1 MKKCKQALNDNTC
14 DKDCCCYY
22 CEDFETCEHA
32 CSNFDDKEEL
42 EQQGCEEQFD
52 EETALQEFNNDS
64 NALAIMQQIS
74 IISKKKKELEENE
87 KEVRKALEA
96 AMAQFG
102 IKSFENDILKV
113 VYVAPTTKTTIDSK
127 ALKKDKEADL
137 LIKYITSQ
145 IDKLYTGG
153 DYVQQ
158 DVFVYLD
165 NNYLKARVSCENN
178 IPKVD
183 VDVDSG
189 YLQVIEDSNTKE
201 FVLKDE
207 DLIVKD
213 K

>member
-1 MKKCKQALNDNTC
+1 MMNNKIII
-14 DKDCCCYY
+14 DCWNA
-22 CEDFETCEHA
+22 FQSAIA
-32 CSNFDDKEEL
+32 C
-42 EQQGCEEQFD
+42 
-52 EETALQEFNNDS
+52 
-64 NALAIMQQIS
+64 
-74 IISKKKKELEENE
+74 
-87 KEVRKALEA
+87 
-96 AMAQFG
+96 
-102 IKSFENDILKV
+102 
-113 VYVAPTTKTTIDSK
+113 K
-127 ALKKDKEADL
+127 ALKKDKEAGL

>member
-1 MKKCKQALNDNTC
+1 M
-14 DKDCCCYY
+14 
-22 CEDFETCEHA
+22 
-32 CSNFDDKEEL
+32 
-42 EQQGCEEQFD
+42 
-52 EETALQEFNNDS
+52 
-64 NALAIMQQIS
+64 
-74 IISKKKKELEENE
+74 
-87 KEVRKALEA
+87 
-96 AMAQFG
+96 
-102 IKSFENDILKV
+102 
-113 VYVAPTTKTTIDSK
+113 
-127 ALKKDKEADL
+127 

-183 VDVDSG
+183 LDVDSG

>member
-1 MKKCKQALNDNTC
+1 MSEQIDDNYVNGVYVKADGTEQVEIDPQYVYMTVPSKYVCVYHKLLVLMAQYGLDMLNDCSATCKGNNKIIIDCWNT
-14 DKDCCCYY
+14 
-22 CEDFETCEHA
+22 FQSAIA
-32 CSNFDDKEEL
+32 C
-42 EQQGCEEQFD
+42 
-52 EETALQEFNNDS
+52 
-64 NALAIMQQIS
+64 
-74 IISKKKKELEENE
+74 
-87 KEVRKALEA
+87 
-96 AMAQFG
+96 
-102 IKSFENDILKV
+102 
-113 VYVAPTTKTTIDSK
+113 K
-127 ALKKDKEADL
+127 ALKKDKEAGL